1 MKKKRKTKKINKTPK
16 PKSKTTTMK
25 ISDNQLE
32 SLDQWLTFYK
42 KNQKLPHKR
51 VVCSHC
57 KNDYASMKGLALA
70 HAKKHFNGDIK
81 RILTESLCKVCK
93 EKLHPKEKKKYE
105 PKILTREEME
115 ARAEEIKR
123 NLPKI
128 DFHKAREPI
137 DMVKNKKV
145 CAEVTSFACWRP
157 DIYLNLGCSECSLVK
172 NCACPIK
179 NLKRKPTARGRK
191 TSYAL

>member
-1 MKKKRKTKKINKTPK
+1 MKKKKVKKITKLK
-16 PKSKTTTMK
+16 KKTTTMK

-32 SLDQWLTFYK
+32 SLNQWLAYYK
-42 KNQKLPHKR
+42 EYQKLPHKR

-57 KNDYASMKGLALA
+57 KGDYVSMKGIALA
-70 HAKKHFNGDIK
+70 HAKKNFNNDIK
-81 RILTESLCKVCK
+81 RILTESLCKGCK

-105 PKILTREEME
+105 PKILTREQME
-115 ARAEEIKR
+115 ARADEIKR

-128 DFHKAREPI
+128 DLNKVREPI
-137 DMVKNKKV
+137 DMVKNKEV

-157 DIYLNLGCSECSLVK
+157 DIYLNLGCEDCALVK

-179 NLKRKPTARGRK
+179 NLKRKPAPKGK
-191 TSYAL
+191 KINYKL